1 MSYSLNALLTAADC
15 DLATSMAT
23 KDKEVLEVRK
33 ANLTQQQKNH
43 ATNSVEATAELQ
55 AVITE
60 LNAIEDFLPTLPE
73 GSQGRRENL
82 VRKERLDVQK
92 LALQN
97 RSANY
102 NAQTLLQKE
111 LELARC
117 EKELEAIVDFLDEV
131 ATRKAA
137 LA

>member
-1 MSYSLNALLTAADC
+1 MSYSLNALLTVADC

-43 ATNSVEATAELQ
+43 AANSVEASAELE

-111 LELARC
+111 LDLARC
-117 EKELEAIVDFLDEV
+117 EKELEAIEDFLAEV